1 MGNGS
6 IIHQMLE
13 MKKRPEPLLLTHDHR
28 VHGSFLFIFACPEVP
43 LSRIL
48 QVEVF
53 EDVSKDLLEG
63 GLLLFFLKILGLL
76 DRLFTIPPSG
86 FPTSAVVVPGAAESS
101 RKSWKPFMIRPQPF
115 RNE

>member
-1 MGNGS
+1 M
-6 IIHQMLE
+6 
-13 MKKRPEPLLLTHDHR
+13 LTHDHR

-43 LSRIL
+43 LSCIL

-76 DRLFTIPPSG
+76 ED
-86 FPTSAVVVPGAAESS
+86 SAAPGTTTADVG
-101 RKSWKPFMIRPQPF
+101 KPEGGMVKEPVK
-115 RNE
+115 

>member
-76 DRLFTIPPSG
+76 DRLFHHTAFG
-86 FPTSAVVVPGAAESS
+86 FPHIGGRGS
-101 RKSWKPFMIRPQPF
+101 RGCRVFKEVLEAFHD
-115 RNE
+115 

>member
-13 MKKRPEPLLLTHDHR
+13 MKKRPEPLL
-28 VHGSFLFIFACPEVP
+28 VFIFACPEVP

-76 DRLFTIPPSG
+76 DRLFHHTAFG
-86 FPTSAVVVPGAAESS
+86 FPHIGGRGS
-101 RKSWKPFMIRPQPF
+101 RGCRVFK
-115 RNE
+115 EVLEALHD